1 MSDMDIDR
9 HLRAKIADLTEE
21 CKTLR
26 TQLDAAVAAERDCRT
41 CAHYLPHHRAGVMH
55 CTAPLRCVA
64 GSSYCKAGRVQQW
77 EAAPV
82 DAGF

>member
-1 MSDMDIDR
+1 MTDDNIESIWRQTMRSSADNAPMAFA
-9 HLRAKIADLTEE
+9 RAL
-21 CKTLR
+21 
-26 TQLDAAVAAERDCRT
+26 VAFERDCRT
-41 CAHYLPHHRAGVMH
+41 CAHYRAGVMH